1 MQPLRGWRPSDEF
14 SPQSRLAALRR
25 HCGVNVSVRSP
36 SEWQAAEQQAKTVCT
51 PCGCCRLNRGIIPPD
66 KHPYHPTTHCGLHIR
81 RVSPHIQYATLKG
94 LPMFFIG
101 FRGYEPP
108 VKVAAPTRGA
118 LTPYSLLECRC
129 KPCGRKSLRP
139 YSPSAPHT
147 GGKPCGRKSLRPYSP
162 SAPHTGGKPCGRK
175 SLRPYTPSAPRL
187 RRHRQHPPYSLL
199 LTPYLARSALL
210 FT

>member
-66 KHPYHPTTHCGLHIR
+66 KHPCHPTTHCGLHIR

-139 YSPSAPHT
+139 Y
-147 GGKPCGRKSLRPYSP
+147 
-162 SAPHTGGKPCGRK
+162 
-175 SLRPYTPSAPRL
+175 TPSAPRL
-187 RRHRQHPPYSLL
+187 RRHRQHPPLLFTSYSLL
-199 LTPYLARSALL
+199 FTPYSLLFTFYLARSALL
-210 FT
+210 LTWRAAPYSLLRRLSVWGRPALMRSG